1 MKGLTA
7 VLALVVVLPV
17 AVYLPL
23 REPLRYYDTHRGRD
37 TVTVVPP
44 GGVGYLNHASWHVR
58 GVRPVGTG
66 VQVRLDE
73 TALDDKG
80 TLESLDIE
88 FLVYD
93 WSGRSWSART
103 VSGGDSETAG
113 EVSHVTLRADVPT
126 DVAGQVE
133 FVVRYR
139 PIKPVPGPV
148 PALRFRR

>member
-1 MKGLTA
+1 MNGRTA
-7 VLALVVVLPV
+7 TVALIVVLPV
-17 AVYLPL
+17 AVALPL
-23 REPLRYYDTHRGRD
+23 REQLGYYQAHRARE

-44 GGVGYLNHASWHVR
+44 GGIGYLNHASWRVR
-58 GVRPVGTG
+58 DVRPIRDGVRI
-66 VQVRLDE
+66 RLDE

-80 TLESLDIE
+80 TTESLDTQ

-93 WSGRSWSART
+93 RSGRSWRATT
-103 VSGGDSETAG
+103 VSGGDSIATG
-113 EVSHVTLRADVPT
+113 LVSHVTLRAEVPA

-139 PIKPVPGPV
+139 PLKPVPGPA